1 MLDLKNNFV
10 QIYELYL
17 IHFRCFYILFYIKI
31 KIQFYYLKAFKID
44 NQIIKNV
51 YLLLEIVQSIVDLY
65 FYSKNEN
72 KLKILV
78 EVVQF
83 DGLFVEQIYRQ
94 QLK

>member
-1 MLDLKNNFV
+1 
-10 QIYELYL
+10 
-17 IHFRCFYILFYIKI
+17 
-31 KIQFYYLKAFKID
+31 LKAFKID